1 METLE
6 NVKVGDK
13 LLTSHN
19 YGESIEIVE
28 RITET
33 LVITK
38 YYRYGKKD
46 GYAKGMDRYS
56 YRKAKPATPEDIQRI
71 ADKAYRE
78 HLVNTCKNIK
88 FSQLTKSQLEAIVM
102 ISEGKE

>member
-1 METLE
+1 MGTLE

-13 LLTSHN
+13 LVTTNN

-56 YRKAKPATPEDIQRI
+56 YRKAKPATPEDINRI
-71 ADKAYRE
+71 ADRSYRE
-78 HLVNTCKNIK
+78 HLVNACKNIK
-88 FSQLTKSQLEAIVM
+88 FSQLTNSQLDAIVR
-102 ISEGKE
+102 IAEGK